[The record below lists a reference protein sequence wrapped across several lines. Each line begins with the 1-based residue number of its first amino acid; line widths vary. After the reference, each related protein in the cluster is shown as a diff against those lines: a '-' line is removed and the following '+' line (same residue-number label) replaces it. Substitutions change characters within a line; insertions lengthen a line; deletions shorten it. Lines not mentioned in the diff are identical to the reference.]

1 MIDWEKKVVSPCA
14 EVFGGNALYTHAAGG
29 APYQVSVVFDSAYQE
44 LTLSEHGVGITTTH
58 PVAGG
63 PVSQFASAPK
73 QGDTI
78 TIAKNGKT
86 YRVKEPRPDSQGH
99 VLLILNYVSG

>member
-1 MIDWEKKVVSPCA
+1 MVSPCTK
-14 EVFGGNALYTHAAGG
+14 VFGGKSLFTPAVG
-29 APYQVSVVFDSAYQE
+29 APYEVTVVFDSAYLE
-44 LTLSEHGVGITTTH
+44 LSVDENGIEVSTTH

-63 PVSQFASAPK
+63 HTSQFVNPPK

-78 TIAKNGKT
+78 TIGENGKT
-86 YRVKEPRPDSQGH
+86 YRVKEPRPDHKGH